1 MGAFDLPTREGY
13 VVYWYNGKVI
23 DRKRKIKGEV
33 KVIGQIRCQ
42 DEWYTKSKQAAE
54 AKAEELKKQ
63 GFEIAGIYECFY

>member
-13 VVYWYNGKVI
+13 MVCWYTGKVI

-33 KVIGQIRCQ
+33 KVIGQTRCQ
-42 DEWYTKSKQAAE
+42 GQWCTQSKRAAE